1 MSTDDESKKE
11 RKEKKSS
18 ASVTAM
24 TPEVNLLRHAQLGQY
39 KVDANVVRDLKS
51 LYKDKLLDIERS
63 SKFNKFHHPEILD
76 AELAAK
82 PTVLLVGQYSTGKTT
97 FIKHLIGMDYPE
109 IHIGPEPTTDRF
121 IAVVYG
127 DERKTI
133 KGNALTGVNDLPFSG
148 LSTFGSSFLNKFS
161 AAVVP
166 APLLNHMNII
176 DTPGV
181 LSGEKQRTARGYD
194 FAKVSRW
201 FAERSDLILLMF
213 DCSKLDI
220 SDEFKSVIEEL
231 QPHEDKVHCVLNK
244 ADQLDTE
251 SLMRVYGALLWSM
264 GRIFKGAEVSRI
276 YVGSFRDEMLTR
288 EEHAALFHKDEVVLK
303 GHLAELPKACSMRKV
318 NEIVKRVRLCVVHLC
333 VLGHLRSRMPYL
345 WGANHTQTMLIN
357 KLDEVYEEVRRTY
370 QLSDGDFPR
379 LDEFRARLQL
389 EDFYCFPKTDRKT
402 LQVLQTILTEDI
414 PYIISQLAG
423 VNDTVLYSDSDDD
436 EDNSG
441 EPSKAG
447 DDSTGGGPQRRP
459 SSKQTR
465 DRDEEDTNTQPKIFT
480 IVESE
485 NDFQA
490 VYYFLAVFSAAFLAL
505 VGTLYFSQIRED
517 PLGML
522 KQVLRF
528 VLMRFIGLA
537 ELLTIMAKN
546 SLTSYGSSVDSNVG
560 TAATAS
566 AVAAGGAVGSAIS
579 EGAGLAAATVDGMK
593 SAVDSLAGGVAST
606 MGLKR
611 GGDTDDDATSGTEND
626 GDKKTTKKK
635 KKKEAPPKAQSTEL

>member
-11 RKEKKSS
+11 KKDKR
-18 ASVTAM
+18 AAMSVAAM

-121 IAVVYG
+121 MAVVYG

-166 APLLNHMNII
+166 APLLSHMNII

-345 WGANHTQTMLIN
+345 WGANSTQTMLIN

-389 EDFYCFPKTDRKT
+389 EDFYSFPKTDRKT
-402 LQVLQTILTEDI
+402 LQALQTILTEDI
-414 PYIISQLAG
+414 PYIVSQLAG
-423 VNDTVLYSDSDDD
+423 VNDTVLYSDSDDGEGGD
-436 EDNSG
+436 GDTDKAGEDN
-441 EPSKAG
+441 
-447 DDSTGGGPQRRP
+447 GPQRRP
-459 SSKQTR
+459 SSKQV
-465 DRDEEDTNTQPKIFT
+465 RDEEDTNTQPKIFT

-485 NDFQA
+485 NDYQA
-490 VYYFLAVFSAAFLAL
+490 VYYFLGVFLAAFLAL
-505 VGTLYFSQIRED
+505 LGTLYFSQIRED

-537 ELLTIMAKN
+537 ELLTNMAKN
-546 SLTSYGSSVDSNVG
+546 SLTSYGSSADSGNVAE
-560 TAATAS
+560 TAAA
-566 AVAAGGAVGSAIS
+566 AAAGGAVGSAIS
-579 EGAGLAAATVDGMK
+579 EGAGLAAATVDGMR

-611 GGDTDDDATSGTEND
+611 GGDADDASSSED
-626 GDKKTTKKK
+626 AEKKTTKKKK
-635 KKKEAPPKAQSTEL
+635 KKKEAPPKEQSTEL